1 MYTKIEDGL
10 WRKMK
15 QAKLSETAKILYLYL
30 FTCPHRN
37 MVGLYYIPF
46 AYCSADL
53 DMKPETVS
61 EGFQELQNAG
71 LLLYDEAEEMVL
83 LPDFLR
89 VNPLDNANV
98 EKKACAI
105 FSELPETQLFEYFAA
120 ILEQLP
126 KPCPHLL
133 ETVSERYAKRY
144 GNTEDRKQ
152 KTETETEDRI
162 QKPKAETE
170 GRKQKEETEHTAAPC
185 DAAAAESGME
195 EPPAIWLPLNDG
207 REYGVPWG
215 DVEEYRQLYPA
226 VDVDQELRSMRGWLL
241 NNPKNRKTQGGIR
254 RFINGWL
261 ERSQNKAP
269 RQGGS
274 PPTSFSAL
282 AAQMDN
288 DAGGEW
294 R

>member
-1 MYTKIEDGL
+1 MYTKIEDGI

-15 QAKLSETAKILYLYL
+15 QNQLSETAKILYLYL

-37 MVGLYYIPF
+37 MIGLYYIPL

-53 DMKPETVS
+53 GMEPERVS
-61 EGFQELQNAG
+61 EGFRELQNAG
-71 LLLYDEAEEMVL
+71 LLLCDEAEEMVL

-89 VNPLDNANV
+89 VNPLDNTNV
-98 EKKACAI
+98 EKKACTV
-105 FSELPETQLFEYFAA
+105 FSALPETRLFGPFGA

-126 KPCPHLL
+126 KPFPHLL
-133 ETVSERYAKRY
+133 ERVSERY

-152 KTETETEDRI
+152 KTETEDRI
-162 QKPKAETE
+162 PKAEAE
-170 GRKQKEETEHTAAPC
+170 GRMQKTETEHTAAPC
-185 DAAAAESGME
+185 DAAAAEGVWE

-207 REYGVPWG
+207 TEYGVPWG

-261 ERSQNKAP
+261 ERSQNKVP

>member
-1 MYTKIEDGL
+1 MYTKIEDGI

-15 QAKLSETAKILYLYL
+15 QNQLSETAKILYLYL

-37 MVGLYYIPF
+37 MIGLYYIPL

-53 DMKPETVS
+53 GMEPERVS
-61 EGFQELQNAG
+61 EGFRELQDAG
-71 LLLYDEAEEMVL
+71 LLLCDEAEEMVL
-83 LPDFLR
+83 LPEFLR
-89 VNPLDNANV
+89 MNPLDNANV
-98 EKKACAI
+98 EKKACTV
-105 FSELPETQLFEYFAA
+105 FSALPETWLFGPFGA

-126 KPCPHLL
+126 KPFPHLL
-133 ETVSERYAKRY
+133 ERVSERY

-152 KTETETEDRI
+152 KTETE
-162 QKPKAETE
+162 
-170 GRKQKEETEHTAAPC
+170 HTAAPC
-185 DAAAAESGME
+185 DAAAAEGMGE
-195 EPPAIWLPLNDG
+195 EMPAIWLPLNDG
-207 REYGVPWG
+207 TEYGVPWG

>member
-37 MVGLYYIPF
+37 MVGLYPIPF

-53 DMKPETVS
+53 DMGPETVS
-61 EGFQELQNAG
+61 EGFRELQNAG

-98 EKKACAI
+98 EKKACAV
-105 FSELPETQLFEYFAA
+105 FSELPETQLFERFAA
-120 ILEQLP
+120 ILAQLP

-133 ETVSERYAKRY
+133 ETVSERYAKGY
-144 GNTEDRKQ
+144 GNTEDRN
-152 KTETETEDRI
+152 
-162 QKPKAETE
+162 
-170 GRKQKEETEHTAAPC
+170 RKQKQKA
-185 DAAAAESGME
+185 
-195 EPPAIWLPLNDG
+195 
-207 REYGVPWG
+207 
-215 DVEEYRQLYPA
+215 EYRRQKQNILRRPA
-226 VDVDQELRSMRGWLL
+226 L
-241 NNPKNRKTQGGIR
+241 P
-254 RFINGWL
+254 
-261 ERSQNKAP
+261 AP
-269 RQGGS
+269 RKAHGKSRRPSGC
-274 PPTSFSAL
+274 
-282 AAQMDN
+282 
-288 DAGGEW
+288 